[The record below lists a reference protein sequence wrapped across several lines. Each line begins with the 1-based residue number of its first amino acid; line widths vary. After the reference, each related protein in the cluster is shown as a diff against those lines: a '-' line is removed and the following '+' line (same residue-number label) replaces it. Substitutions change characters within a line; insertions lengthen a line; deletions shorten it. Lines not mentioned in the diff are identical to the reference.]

1 MLRGH
6 FLIIHNF
13 PALFNILNEVKDI
26 LNFNIKSIN
35 GGKIDNKYLKNG
47 GLVISTEKKM
57 KIDNQ
62 ILINDYPINLFK
74 LIDLINI
81 QFLKNKYY
89 QQNNIKIGKYSIN
102 LNSRIMKYEIKT
114 LPLTEKETDIIIFL
128 NKSNIPISIND
139 LQINVWGHKSKLET
153 HTVETHVYRLRKKIL
168 KAFGDD
174 NFIESSKKGYKI
186 N

>member
-1 MLRGH
+1 MFKSH
-6 FLIIHNF
+6 FLIVHNF
-13 PALFNILNEVKDI
+13 PVLFNILNEVKDI

-35 GGKIDNKYLKNG
+35 SGKIDNKYLKKG

-57 KIDNQ
+57 KIDNHIQ
-62 ILINDYPINLFK
+62 INNYPINLFK

-89 QQNNIKIGKYSIN
+89 QQNNIKIDKYSIN
-102 LNSRIMKYEIKT
+102 LNSRIMKHQFKT

-128 NKSNIPISIND
+128 NNSDIPISIND

-168 KAFGDD
+168 KAFGDN
-174 NFIESSKKGYKI
+174 NFIKSSKIGYKI

>member
-57 KIDNQ
+57 KIYNQ

-102 LNSRIMKYEIKT
+102 LNSRIMKYKIKT
-114 LPLTEKETDIIIFL
+114 LPLTEKETDMIIFL
-128 NKSNIPISIND
+128 NNSDIPISIND
-139 LQINVWGHKSKLET
+139 LQIKVWGHKSRLET
-153 HTVETHVYRLRKKIL
+153 HTVETHVYRLRKKII
-168 KAFGDD
+168 KAFGDN
-174 NFIESSKKGYKI
+174 NFIKSSKKGYKI

>member
-1 MLRGH
+1 MIKSH
-6 FLIIHNF
+6 FIIIHNF
-13 PALFNILNEVKDI
+13 PVLFNILNEVKDI
-26 LNFNIKSIN
+26 LNFNVKSIN
-35 GGKIDNKYLKNG
+35 NVKIDNKYLKNG

-102 LNSRIMKYEIKT
+102 LNSRIMKYEKNT

>member
-1 MLRGH
+1 MFKSH
-6 FLIIHNF
+6 FLIVHNF
-13 PALFNILNEVKDI
+13 PVLFNILNEVKDI
-26 LNFNIKSIN
+26 LNFNIKSIT
-35 GGKIDNKYLKNG
+35 GGEIDNKYLKNG
-47 GLVISTEKKM
+47 VLFISTEKKM

-128 NKSNIPISIND
+128 NNSDIPISIND

-168 KAFGDD
+168 KAFGDN
-174 NFIESSKKGYKI
+174 NFIKSSKKGYKI